1 MNLHVVS
8 VIRIEADA
16 VIPNSFRDPVMLINQ
31 LQEDMNASLKAGKSD
46 RVGTL
51 RFLIS
56 AARNAAIAKYGADWE
71 TTITDADVVDVVKK
85 QVKTHR
91 ESIEAFEK
99 AGRSD
104 LVAKEKIELDILTE
118 FAPKELTDEEIKTL
132 LAPIAVAGD
141 PNFGKLMGQAMAA
154 VAGRASGDRVSAI
167 LKQLFQ
173 H

>member
-1 MNLHVVS
+1 
-8 VIRIEADA
+8 
-16 VIPNSFRDPVMLINQ
+16 MLINQ
-31 LQEDMNASLKAGKSD
+31 LQEDLTTSMKSGLAD

-56 AARNAAIAKYGADWE
+56 AARNAAIARYGADWE
-71 TTITDADVVDVVKK
+71 TKLTDADVVDVVKK

-104 LVAKEKIELDILTE
+104 LVAKEKVELDILAE
-118 FAPKELTDEEIKTL
+118 FAPKELTDEEIKAL
-132 LAPIAVAGD
+132 LAPVAAAGD
-141 PNFGKLMGQAMAA
+141 PPPAGGFGKLMGIAMAL

-167 LKQLFQ
+167 LKQMLQ
-173 H
+173 K